1 MTAMNVL
8 ERGQTGGVWTLT
20 SVLTQGDNDND
31 NDDNDDDDNDNDE
44 LSGSQQTPW
53 PTAV

>member
-1 MTAMNVL
+1 MTAMNVW

-20 SVLTQGDNDND
+20 SVLTQGN
-31 NDDNDDDDNDNDE
+31 NDDNDDDNDNDNDE

-53 PTAV
+53 LTVV